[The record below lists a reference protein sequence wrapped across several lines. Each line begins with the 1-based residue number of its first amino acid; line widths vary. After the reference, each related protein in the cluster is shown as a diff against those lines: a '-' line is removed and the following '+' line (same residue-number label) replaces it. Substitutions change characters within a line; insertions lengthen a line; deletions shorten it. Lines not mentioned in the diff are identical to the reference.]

1 MNVIGSMI
9 RNHGH
14 KRKSKQKIFL
24 FSRIHFLVIFFLC
37 FGILVI
43 VQLFRIQVL
52 HHTLYTV
59 RARDQYS
66 VFRKIEPQRGVI
78 SWQDLSTNEIF
89 PLVVNRTVYSFY
101 VVPKAIEDPQY
112 IARLLSPIV
121 QKDEKVLFEMLN
133 KKNDPYELIENE
145 LTIKRKEKIMGAITA
160 SAIAKEGYG
169 FEEGVQRYYLGENL
183 TAHSTGFVGFTDRD
197 RETRRG
203 LYGLEE
209 YYDTALKGKEG
220 IVLGEKDGVG
230 RPIPLGK
237 RVVKEVENGSDI
249 QVTLDKNIQHKACSV
264 LNEGVKKFEAS
275 GGVVI
280 VMDPKTGHILALCG
294 NPDFDPNQY
303 GLSSQ
308 GSFVNPA
315 ISKEYEPGS
324 VFKPIT
330 MAAALDMNAITPLTT
345 YHDSGYVK
353 IGKYTIRNFD
363 GQAHGVNTMVNV
375 LESSLNTGAI
385 FAMRAVG
392 QEHFKKYVNAFG
404 FGKLTGLEL
413 AGETD
418 GDVTSLD
425 NTSEIYAATA
435 SYGQGITVTP
445 IQLVAAYATIARG
458 GILIKPTLIEKI
470 TQAGTPIINEPQE
483 VDRVISEETAS
494 TVSLMLV
501 SVVQNGYDRKAIVKG
516 YKIAGKTG
524 TAQISKHEG
533 RGYGEETNQT
543 FVGFGPVSNHGPV
556 FVILV
561 RLEEPKGAR
570 FASNSTA
577 PMFQEIAEYVLSYL
591 EVPTDE

>member
-1 MNVIGSMI
+1 MI
-9 RNHGH
+9 RNRGH
-14 KRKSKQKIFL
+14 KIKSKQKRFL
-24 FSRIHFLVIFFLC
+24 FGRIHFLVIFFLC

-52 HHTLYTV
+52 HHTLYKV

-66 VFRKIEPQRGVI
+66 IFRKIEPQRGVI

-101 VVPKAIEDPQY
+101 VVPKAIADPQQS
-112 IARLLSPIV
+112 ARLLSPIV
-121 QKDEKVLFEMLN
+121 QKDEKALFEMLN
-133 KKNDPYELIENE
+133 KRDDPYELIESE
-145 LTIKRKEKIMGAITA
+145 IIAEKKEKIMEALEE
-160 SAIAKEGYG
+160 SAIVKDGYG

-183 TAHSTGFVGFTDRD
+183 TAHITGFVGFTDRD
-197 RETRRG
+197 RKERSG

-220 IVLGEKDGVG
+220 IVLGEKDAVG
-230 RPIPLGK
+230 RPISIGK

-249 QVTLDKNIQHKACSV
+249 QMTLDKNIQHKACSV

-280 VMDPKTGHILALCG
+280 VMDPKTGYVLALCG

-303 GLSSQ
+303 GLSNQ
-308 GSFVNPA
+308 EAFVNPA

-363 GQAHGVNTMVNV
+363 GRAHGINTMVNV
-375 LESSLNTGAI
+375 LENSLNTGAI
-385 FAMRAVG
+385 FAMRAIG
-392 QEHFKKYVNAFG
+392 QEHFEKYVNAFG

-425 NTSEIYAATA
+425 NNSEIYAATA
-435 SYGQGITVTP
+435 SYGQGIAVTP

-470 TQAGTPIINEPQE
+470 TQADTPIVNEPRE
-483 VDRVISEETAS
+483 ADRVISEQTARA
-494 TVSLMLV
+494 VSLMLV
-501 SVVQNGYDRKAIVKG
+501 SVVQNGYDNKATVKG

-524 TAQISKHEG
+524 TAQVSRQDG

-543 FVGFGPVSNHGPV
+543 FAGFGPVSKRGPV

-561 RLEEPKGAR
+561 RLEEPKRAR

-577 PMFQEIAEYVLSYL
+577 PMFQDIAEYVLNYL
-591 EVPTDE
+591 EVPTEEE